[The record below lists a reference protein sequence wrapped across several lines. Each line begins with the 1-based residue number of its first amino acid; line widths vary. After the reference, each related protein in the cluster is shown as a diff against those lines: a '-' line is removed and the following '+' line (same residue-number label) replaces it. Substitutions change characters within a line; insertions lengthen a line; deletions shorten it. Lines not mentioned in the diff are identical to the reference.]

1 MIDNISKF
9 LIEQYSTDFA
19 AWLLGESITLTTI
32 NPTELN
38 VEPIRAD
45 SVMLLQ
51 SSNVILHTE
60 FQTVGDETMPF
71 RMADYYL
78 RLKRKFPEQTIQ
90 QIVIY
95 LKKTASDLVKQT
107 SYTTPAMTHKFR
119 VIRLWEEPVEV
130 FLNTPGLLPYAVLSR
145 ASDKES
151 VLAQVVSELEQIT
164 DPREQSNLVAA
175 TSILAG
181 LELEEQTIRQLLRSP
196 VMRESTIYQSILR
209 EGRVEGLELGRAEG
223 LELGLTQGRTVE
235 GKALVLKQLTRKL
248 GKLSPELT
256 IKVSDLSLE
265 GLEALGEALLD
276 FTSVENLES
285 WLG

>member
-9 LIEQYSTDFA
+9 LIEQYSADFA

-51 SSNVILHTE
+51 SSEVILHTE
-60 FQTVGDETMPF
+60 FQTASDETMPF

-78 RLKRKFPEQTIQ
+78 RLKRKFPEQNIQ
-90 QIVIY
+90 QVVIY
-95 LKKTASDLVKQT
+95 LKPTTSNLVRQT
-107 SYTTPAMTHKFR
+107 SYQTPVMTHQFR

-130 FLNTPGLLPYAVLSR
+130 FLSTPGLLPYAVLSR
-145 ASDKES
+145 ATDKES
-151 VLAQVVSELEQIT
+151 VLAQVVKELEQIV
-164 DPREQSNLVAA
+164 DQREKSNLAAA

-181 LELEEQTIRQLLRSP
+181 LQLSEQTIRQLMRSP
-196 VMRESTIYQSILR
+196 VMRESTMYQSILR
-209 EGRVEGLELGRAEG
+209 EGEERGLEQGLEQGLIEGRAA
-223 LELGLTQGRTVE
+223 E

-248 GKLSPELT
+248 GSLSAELSA
-256 IKVSDLSLE
+256 KVSDLSLE
-265 GLEALGEALLD
+265 RLEALAEDLLD
-276 FTSVENLES
+276 FTSTADLES

>member
-1 MIDNISKF
+1 M
-9 LIEQYSTDFA
+9 
-19 AWLLGESITLTTI
+19 GESISLTTI

-51 SSNVILHTE
+51 SSTVILHTE
-60 FQTVGDETMPF
+60 FQTVGDQTMPF

-90 QIVIY
+90 QVVIY
-95 LKKTASDLVKQT
+95 LKKTNSNLVRQER
-107 SYTTPAMTHKFR
+107 YVTPVMTHQFR
-119 VIRLWEEPVEV
+119 IIRLWEEPVDV

-145 ASDKES
+145 AVDKES
-151 VLAQVVSELEQIT
+151 VLAQVVKELEQIT

-181 LELEEQTIRQLLRSP
+181 LELEEQTIRQLIRSP
-196 VMRESTIYQSILR
+196 VMRESTMYQSILR
-209 EGRVEGLELGRAEG
+209 EGRAEG
-223 LELGLTQGRTVE
+223 IEQGLIQGRTVE
-235 GKALVLKQLTRKL
+235 GRELVLKLLTRKL
-248 GKLSPELT
+248 GS
-256 IKVSDLSLE
+256 LSLE
-265 GLEALGEALLD
+265 VTAKVSNLSLEKLEALGEALLD
-276 FTSVENLES
+276 FTNFRDLET

>member
-9 LIEQYSTDFA
+9 LIEQYSADFA

-32 NPTELN
+32 NPSELN

-51 SSNVILHTE
+51 SSEVILHTE
-60 FQTVGDETMPF
+60 FQTASDETMPF

-78 RLKRKFPEQTIQ
+78 RLKRKFPERDIQ
-90 QIVIY
+90 QVVIY
-95 LKKTASDLVKQT
+95 LKPTGSLLVRQT
-107 SYTTPAMTHKFR
+107 SYQTPVMTHQFR

-130 FLNTPGLLPYAVLSR
+130 FLSTPGLLPYAVLSR
-145 ASDKES
+145 ATDKES
-151 VLAQVVSELEQIT
+151 VLLAEVVKELEQIT
-164 DPREQSNLVAA
+164 NQREKSNLAAA

-181 LELEEQTIRQLLRSP
+181 LQLSEQTIRQLMRSP
-196 VMRESTIYQSILR
+196 VMRESTMYQSILR
-209 EGRVEGLELGRAEG
+209 EGEERGLEQGLEQGLIEGRAA
-223 LELGLTQGRTVE
+223 E

-248 GKLSPELT
+248 GNLSPELSA
-256 IKVSDLSLE
+256 KVSDLSLE
-265 GLEALGEALLD
+265 RLEALAEDLLD
-276 FTSVENLES
+276 FTSMADLES